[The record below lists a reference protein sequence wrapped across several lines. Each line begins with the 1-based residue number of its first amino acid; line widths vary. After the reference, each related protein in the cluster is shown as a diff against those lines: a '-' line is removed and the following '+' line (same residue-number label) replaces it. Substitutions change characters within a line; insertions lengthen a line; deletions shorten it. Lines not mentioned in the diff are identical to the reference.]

1 MSNIKYNF
9 GILKNSLIQFDL
21 FKDEKC
27 ISIKGYLKN
36 VKQTKD
42 SFLFEF
48 ENKTLEIMKSVF
60 LHMQTKYENN
70 YICFIQTNDDINIC
84 SLFGFTMFDTF
95 GFPYELSE
103 EILEEKGF
111 KLDIEGIECLKQ
123 FQKNKFKD
131 TFKKSLD
138 F

>member
-1 MSNIKYNF
+1 MLNVKYNF
-9 GILKNSLIQFDL
+9 GILKNSLIQFSL
-21 FKDEKC
+21 FKDEKHVN
-27 ISIKGYLKN
+27 IKGCLKN

-48 ENKTLEIMKSVF
+48 ENMTLEIIKDVF
-60 LHMQTKYENN
+60 LHMQTKYEND
-70 YICFIQTNDDINIC
+70 YVCFVQTNDDTNIC

-111 KLDIEGIECLKQ
+111 KLDMEGIECLKQ
-123 FQKNKFKD
+123 FQKNKFKN
-131 TFKKSLD
+131 TFKKSTA